1 MADENAEAVDDEDG
15 EGEGKKGGSM
25 MMFIII
31 GAVVVLLVG
40 GGAGAFF
47 MGFLDPLL
55 GVEEQLAEGEE
66 APPPPPPPSFY
77 YELPEQTVNLYAQNS
92 RAQYLKVKISLELE
106 SDAIVAEIERN
117 MPRVLDAFQT
127 YMRELRP
134 SDLEGTKGV
143 FHLKEQL
150 LLRINQAVYPAE
162 VRAILFEDFLVQ

>member
-1 MADENAEAVDDEDG
+1 MADENAEAVDGEDDE
-15 EGEGKKGGSM
+15 EGGKKGGSM
-25 MMFIII
+25 MLFIII
-31 GAVVVLLVG
+31 GVVLLLVVG

-55 GVEEQLAEGEE
+55 GIEEEVAEGED

-92 RAQYLKVKISLELE
+92 RAQYLRVKISLELE
-106 SDAIVAEIERN
+106 SSEVVPEIERN